1 MHPDLSALLALQ
13 EMDKAVTA
21 AQKAL
26 DALQPE
32 EDALDQELG
41 THQRALDEA
50 HRGVAGAESR
60 RAEMEQRIASY
71 KQLQERRRQ
80 QLDFVRGAKEAS
92 TLMAEIDMARTV
104 LVKEEADFLRSGDA
118 IVEAEKKA
126 REIQKQHDAV
136 VAAQAEARSA
146 LDARRAGLV
155 QELDRALAERA
166 ETAQAVRPQALGRY
180 ERIRRGRSPLV
191 VYPVR
196 HDACGHCM
204 TAVPLQRRMQIL
216 HGETIE
222 SCEVCGVMLY
232 AEV

>member
-1 MHPDLSALLALQ
+1 MHPDLASLLALQ
-13 EMDKAVTA
+13 EKDKAVTA

-26 DALQPE
+26 DALKPE
-32 EDALDQELG
+32 EEALDQELG
-41 THQRALDEA
+41 TTRRALEEA
-50 HRGVAGAESR
+50 QRGVAGAEAR
-60 RAEMEQRIASY
+60 RVEMEQRIASY

-92 TLMAEIDMARTV
+92 TLMAEIDMARSV

-118 IVEAEKKA
+118 IVEAEKKVK
-126 REIQKQHDAV
+126 EIQKQHDTV
-136 VAAQAEARSA
+136 LEAQGEARAA
-146 LDARRAGLV
+146 LEQRRAGLV
-155 QELDRALAERA
+155 EQLEQARSERA
-166 ETAQAVRPQALGRY
+166 AAAQAVRAPMLSRY

-196 HDACGHCM
+196 SDSCGHCR

-216 HGETIE
+216 QGETIE

-232 AEV
+232 AEE